1 MDRVSGFGPEG
12 RRFKSYRARKNMIL
26 KLSELRGLREKTGQ
40 QKIVFTGGAFDLI
53 HYGHIKHL
61 RKLKKY
67 GEVVVV
73 ALMSDARVR
82 DLKGPGR
89 PILIQMERAI
99 IIDSLKFIDYVVKMP
114 SPRNSKTVPTVK
126 ILKQLRPDIF
136 VTSDKRWLRHIEE
149 VSQYGVRLKI
159 VPREKINSTTQI
171 IRKIIRSHTD
181 TPL

>member
-99 IIDSLKFIDYVVKMP
+99 IIDSLKFIDYVVK
-114 SPRNSKTVPTVK
+114 TVPTVK